1 MHAATIDATT
11 AIIDAR
17 GEQMITCMASS
28 QSTKLAQLCGF
39 THTHTKPLEMEGIA
53 LPEPSEMEGIALP
66 VYKE

>member
-11 AIIDAR
+11 AIIDTR

-28 QSTKLAQLCGF
+28 QSTKLAHLCGF
-39 THTHTKPLEMEGIA
+39 THTYKT
-53 LPEPSEMEGIALP
+53 SEMEGIALP